1 MRVDTHNHTIYCN
14 HASGSMDS
22 YIQKA
27 LEIGIDIF
35 GFSCHAP
42 MNFDE
47 KYRMSAE
54 MLPLYL
60 QQIQDLKKKY
70 RGKIEILSA
79 LEVDYILGRENLLL
93 DSVINANVDYLIGS
107 VHFLD
112 DWGFDNPE
120 FIGRWQSFGA
130 QRAWDL
136 YLDSMQ
142 KMAQTRHFQI
152 AGHFDLPKI
161 FGNFMPA
168 SLNAKRAQTLE
179 ILHEND
185 MILEINAAGLRKNVK
200 ESYPSLDVLNLA
212 REIGLDI
219 TLSSDAHDISHIGFG
234 YETCLNLA
242 KKAGF
247 KKVAIFRKK
256 KKTYVE
262 I

>member
-14 HASGSMDS
+14 HASGSMNE
-22 YIQKA
+22 YIQRA
-27 LEIGIDIF
+27 IRLGIDIF

-42 MNFDE
+42 MEFDK

-54 MLPLYL
+54 ILPLYL
-60 QQIQDLKKKY
+60 QQIQDLKKNY
-70 RGKIEILSA
+70 IGQIEILSA
-79 LEVDYILGRENLLL
+79 LEVDFILGRENLLL
-93 DSVINANVDYLIGS
+93 DSVINADVDYLIGS

-120 FIGRWQSFGA
+120 FVGRWKSFGETK
-130 QRAWDL
+130 AWDK

-142 KMAQTRHFQI
+142 EMAKSRLFQI

-161 FGNFMPA
+161 FGNFMPQSLA
-168 SLNAKRAQTLE
+168 SKCGETLE
-179 ILHEND
+179 ILHQND
-185 MILEINAAGLRKNVK
+185 MILEINAAGLRKNVG
-200 ESYPSLDVLNLA
+200 EAYPSLNVLNLA

-219 TLSSDAHDISHIGFG
+219 TLSSDAHDVSQVGFG

-242 KKAGF
+242 KKAGYN
-247 KKVAIFRKK
+247 KAAIFRKK
-256 KKTYVE
+256 KKDYVE